1 MSNVTYDTRV
11 YTVKVTV
18 TDNGDG
24 TMTATADLDK
34 KSIKFVNKTV
44 TKKKTTSKKSGT
56 KKSSGTKRKGAGT
69 GDNSP
74 LGLLFGGLVI
84 GAAGIAA
91 LLWARKKRNKK
102 S

>member
-1 MSNVTYDTRV
+1 
-11 YTVKVTV
+11 
-18 TDNGDG
+18 
-24 TMTATADLDK
+24 MTATADLDN

-44 TKKKTTSKKSGT
+44 TKKTTTSKKSGT
-56 KKSSGTKRKGAGT
+56 KKSGTKRKGAGT

>member
-1 MSNVTYDTRV
+1 MSLYDTRV

>member
-1 MSNVTYDTRV
+1 
-11 YTVKVTV
+11 
-18 TDNGDG
+18 
-24 TMTATADLDK
+24 MTATADLDK